1 MMVDIKPE
9 QQQLLDRAAR
19 SGMSADELLD
29 QAFEIIREQFRNDD
43 WMHEEHEAINAQ
55 IAEGFAQSERGDLMD
70 LESAMRML
78 RERRARRQ
86 IA

>member
-1 MMVDIKPE
+1 MVELKPE
-9 QQQLLDRAAR
+9 QQQIIDRAAQ

-43 WMHEEHEAINAQ
+43 WMSEERETISAQ
-55 IAEGFAQSERGDLMD
+55 IAEGFAQSERGELMD
-70 LESAMRML
+70 PKSAMRIL
-78 RERRARRQ
+78 GERRTKRQ